1 MRSRTKSFG
10 VIFPSPSGANFSGS
24 DRAIYSLDGKNGWKG
39 GAGERLDGDP
49 REGAF
54 VVVVVVN
61 AAL

>member
-1 MRSRTKSFG
+1 M
-10 VIFPSPSGANFSGS
+10 IFPSPSVANFFGS

-49 REGAF
+49 RKGAF